1 MKTLAHSFTINV
13 VLIYL
18 TYIRDHELNKE
29 VDILA
34 KYTIVDKETCI
45 ACGACGA
52 AAPDIYDYDDEGIAY
67 VVLDDNEG
75 TEEIPDLYE
84 EDMEDAFEGCPTD
97 SIKVAD
103 SPFHG
108 NPLKYEE

>member
-1 MKTLAHSFTINV
+1 M
-13 VLIYL
+13 
-18 TYIRDHELNKE
+18 
-29 VDILA
+29 A

-67 VVLDDNEG
+67 VILDDNQG
-75 TEEIPDLYE
+75 TAEVPDELD
-84 EDMEDAFEGCPTD
+84 EDLEDAFEGCPTD

-103 SPFHG
+103 EPFNG
-108 NPLKYEE
+108 DPLKHE